1 MCEVTDVEVRGVVR
15 FLCLLGKENKEILV
29 MLQDAYGDSS
39 PSYSFVKKW
48 AARFRAGRTD
58 LGDDERSGRPGRTDI
73 PCRLLEHLEEDP
85 HMSLRSAAAEL
96 GVDKK
101 TIHNVLVSLGMR
113 FVSTK
118 WVPHQLTP
126 EVKCRRVTLARE
138 LVDSIDWESGPR
150 MRNIITADES
160 WFFHENPHEGRWIRD
175 GESPDT
181 VVSRSIS
188 AEKSMVVVFWNHT
201 GALLVSVLWK
211 GETFNSETAVE
222 QLRRLDVAVREM
234 GRPKRGLKGMRL
246 HWDNARPHFSKLT
259 RAEIDELGLSVLPHP
274 PYSPDLAPSDF
285 FLFGYLKEK
294 LKGKHFPGG
303 VGLLEGINEE
313 ISKIPKTTMCAVI
326 ENWRKRLTTV
336 IELEGEYYS
345 V

>member
-73 PCRLLEHLEEDP
+73 PCRLLEYLEEDP

-160 WFFHENPHEGRWIRD
+160 WFFHENPHEGGGFAMENPQTQLFQGQFQQRKAWLWCFGTTQVHCWCQFSGKERHSTQRLQLSNFA
-175 GESPDT
+175 G
-181 VVSRSIS
+181 
-188 AEKSMVVVFWNHT
+188 SM
-201 GALLVSVLWK
+201 
-211 GETFNSETAVE
+211 
-222 QLRRLDVAVREM
+222 
-234 GRPKRGLKGMRL
+234 
-246 HWDNARPHFSKLT
+246 
-259 RAEIDELGLSVLPHP
+259 
-274 PYSPDLAPSDF
+274 
-285 FLFGYLKEK
+285 
-294 LKGKHFPGG
+294 
-303 VGLLEGINEE
+303 
-313 ISKIPKTTMCAVI
+313 
-326 ENWRKRLTTV
+326 
-336 IELEGEYYS
+336 
-345 V
+345 